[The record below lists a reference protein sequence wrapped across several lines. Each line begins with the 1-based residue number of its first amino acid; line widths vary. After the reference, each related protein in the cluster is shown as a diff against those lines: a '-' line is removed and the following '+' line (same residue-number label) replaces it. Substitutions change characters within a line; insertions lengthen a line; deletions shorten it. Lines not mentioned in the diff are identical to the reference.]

1 MGQISET
8 DYGFKLFEKK
18 LNNFF
23 LHRYNNN
30 SNTTGSE
37 MSTFS
42 ADDLLPSLP
51 VPNLDDTLKKYL
63 ESIKPFVNELEYA
76 NSEKMVESFKNGI
89 GQRLHFYLVDR
100 SKKKRNWVCI
110 FMHLKY
116 KRIHNKV
123 YNL

>member
-18 LNNFF
+18 LNNLI

-30 SNTTGSE
+30 NHNSNTSGSE

-51 VPNLDDTLKKYL
+51 VPNLDDTLNKYL

-76 NSEKMVESFKNGI
+76 NSEKIAESFKNGI
-89 GQRLHFYLVDR
+89 GQKLHFYLVDR
-100 SKKKRNWVCI
+100 SKKKRNWVCHFYAFKI
-110 FMHLKY
+110 QKE
-116 KRIHNKV
+116 
-123 YNL
+123 